1 MPTLQDRRIRSSM
14 TEGSNSLGFIQ
25 KSKAEDQRDL
35 VKNVIRD
42 PQLDALTEPRML
54 MTVIAM
60 TVGLCMLWFL
70 VMFTLYH
77 IARFA
82 LYGPPST

>member
-1 MPTLQDRRIRSSM
+1 M
-14 TEGSNSLGFIQ
+14 TEGSNSLGFIH

-35 VKNVIRD
+35 VKTVIHD

-70 VMFTLYH
+70 VMFTLYL

>member
-1 MPTLQDRRIRSSM
+1 M

-70 VMFTLYH
+70 VMFTLYL

>member
-1 MPTLQDRRIRSSM
+1 M

-60 TVGLCMLWFL
+60 TVGLCMLWSL
-70 VMFTLYH
+70 VMFTLYL

>member
-25 KSKAEDQRDL
+25 KSKAEDQRGL
-35 VKNVIRD
+35 LKNVIRD

-70 VMFTLYH
+70 VMFTLYL